1 MDIMATTAYGRASV
15 ITYNEKVYPKICM
28 CGSTKF
34 KDEFLKWAKFFTL
47 HNCIVTMPMVFGHS
61 GDEITEEQKKELDD
75 LHKAK
80 ILDSHGIFVVNVD
93 GYIGESTKN
102 EIEFAE
108 SLGRH
113 IMYLE
118 EVKK

>member
-1 MDIMATTAYGRASV
+1 MAEMKAFGKAPVVWYKDQA
-15 ITYNEKVYPKICM
+15 YPKICM

-34 KDEFLKWAKFFTL
+34 KDDFMKWAKFLTL
-47 HNCIVTMPMVFGHS
+47 HGAIVTMPMVFGHS
-61 GDEITEEQKKELDD
+61 GDEITDKQKEELDN

-93 GYIGESTKN
+93 GYIGESTKS